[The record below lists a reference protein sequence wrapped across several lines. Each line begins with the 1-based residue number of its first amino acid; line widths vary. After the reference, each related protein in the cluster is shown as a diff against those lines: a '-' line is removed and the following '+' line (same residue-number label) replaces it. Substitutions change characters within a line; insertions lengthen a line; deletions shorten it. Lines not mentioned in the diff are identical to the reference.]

1 MARTESGNQEIQES
15 GLSTPDNTFTITRC
29 MLDIRLLRE
38 DPAAI
43 KTRLATRSG
52 QFADLVDQI
61 LAIDARRR
69 ETETRVQHLR
79 AEKNRLS
86 KEIGGIKK
94 NGGDSSEI
102 ETRVKT
108 FSTEME
114 ELGHTAAE
122 LDAEQRDLLLR
133 VPNLPAPGLP
143 VGHDAEANVT
153 IKHWGTPAPMSSE
166 DHLTIGERLGLFD
179 LERATKISGSGYLL
193 LTGAGARLE
202 RSLINF
208 LLDLQTRTHG
218 YTEIVPP
225 VLVRRECME
234 GTGQLP
240 KFEDDM
246 YGFDDGASFLT
257 PTAEVSLTNIYR
269 DEILL
274 ESQLPIKLTACTPCF
289 RREAGSAGRE
299 TRGMIRVHQ
308 FDKVELVK
316 ITTPEQAAAE
326 LESLT
331 ANAEKVLQLLQL
343 PYRIL
348 ELCTGDIGFSAA
360 RTYDL
365 EVWAPGQGAYL
376 EVSSCSHF
384 GDYQA
389 RRMNLRYKNTEGKN
403 QYCHTLNGSGTALPR
418 LFVALLETHTR
429 SGGPLILP
437 EPLHPYFGTTQIG

>member
-1 MARTESGNQEIQES
+1 
-15 GLSTPDNTFTITRC
+15 

-38 DPAAI
+38 DATAV

-52 QFADLVDQI
+52 QYADLVDQI
-61 LAIDARRR
+61 LACDARRR
-69 ETETRVQHLR
+69 ESETRVQHLR

-94 NGGDSSEI
+94 SGGDSSEL
-102 ETRVKT
+102 EAQVKG
-108 FSTEME
+108 FSEEME
-114 ELGHTAAE
+114 ELGRTASE

-143 VGHDAEANVT
+143 EGHNADANVA
-153 IKHWGTPAPMSSE
+153 IKHWGEPAPMNPE
-166 DHLTIGERLGLFD
+166 DHVAIGERLGLFD
-179 LERATKISGSGYLL
+179 LERAAKISGSGYVLY
-193 LTGAGARLE
+193 TGAGARLE
-202 RSLINF
+202 RALINF
-208 LLDLQTRTHG
+208 LLDLQTRAHG
-218 YTEIVPP
+218 YTEIAPP

-246 YGFDDGASFLT
+246 YGFDEGAAFLT
-257 PTAEVSLTNIYR
+257 PTAEVSLTNIRR
-269 DEILL
+269 DEILQ
-274 ESQLPIKLTACTPCF
+274 ESELPLKYTACTPCF

-299 TRGMIRVHQ
+299 TRGMIRMHQ

-316 ITTPEQAAAE
+316 ICTPEQAAAE

-331 ANAEKVLQLLQL
+331 ADAEKVLQLLQL
-343 PYRIL
+343 PYRVL
-348 ELCTGDIGFSAA
+348 ELCTGDIGFSSS

-365 EVWAPGQGAYL
+365 EVWAPGQGGYL

-389 RRMNLRYKNTEGKN
+389 RRMNLRYKNTDGKN
-403 QYCHTLNGSGTALPR
+403 AFCHTLNGSGTALPR
-418 LFVALLETHTR
+418 LYVALLETHTKP
-429 SGGPLILP
+429 GCPLILP
-437 EPLHPYFGTTQIG
+437 EPLQPYFGAAQIG

>member
-1 MARTESGNQEIQES
+1 
-15 GLSTPDNTFTITRC
+15 

-38 DPAAI
+38 DAAAV
-43 KTRLATRSG
+43 KARLATRTGNYS
-52 QFADLVDQI
+52 DLIDQI
-61 LAIDARRR
+61 LACDARRR
-69 ETETRVQHLR
+69 ESETRVQHLR

-86 KEIGGIKK
+86 KEIGGLKK
-94 NGGDSSEI
+94 SGGDSSEL
-102 ETRVKT
+102 EAQVKG
-108 FSTEME
+108 FSSEME

-143 VGHDAEANVT
+143 EGQDADANVA
-153 IKHWGTPAPMSSE
+153 IRHWGEPAPMKAE
-166 DHLTIGERLGLFD
+166 DHVAIGERLGLFE
-179 LERATKISGSGYLL
+179 LERAAKISGSGYVLF
-193 LTGAGARLE
+193 TGAGARLE
-202 RSLINF
+202 RALVNF
-208 LLDLQTRTHG
+208 LLDLQTRAHG
-218 YTEIVPP
+218 YTEIAPP

-246 YGFDDGASFLT
+246 YGFDEGASFLT
-257 PTAEVSLTNIYR
+257 PTAEVSLTNIRR
-269 DEILL
+269 DEIVS
-274 ESQLPIKLTACTPCF
+274 ESELPLKYTACTPCF

-299 TRGMIRVHQ
+299 TRGMIRMHQ

-316 ITTPEQAAAE
+316 ITTPQQAEAE

-331 ANAEKVLQLLQL
+331 ADAEKVLQLLQL
-343 PYRIL
+343 PYRVL
-348 ELCTGDIGFSAA
+348 ELCTGDIGFSSS

-365 EVWAPGQGAYL
+365 EVWAPGQGGYL

-389 RRMNLRYKNTEGKN
+389 RRMNLRYRNAEGKN
-403 QYCHTLNGSGTALPR
+403 QFCHTLNGSGTALPR
-418 LFVALLETHTR
+418 LYVALLETHTK

-437 EPLHPYFGTTQIG
+437 EPLQPYFGAAQIG

>member
-1 MARTESGNQEIQES
+1 
-15 GLSTPDNTFTITRC
+15 

-38 DPAAI
+38 DATAV

-52 QFADLVDQI
+52 QYADLVDQI
-61 LAIDARRR
+61 LACDARRR
-69 ETETRVQHLR
+69 ESETRVQHLR

-94 NGGDSSEI
+94 SGGDSSEL
-102 ETRVKT
+102 EAQVKG
-108 FSTEME
+108 FSEEME
-114 ELGHTAAE
+114 ELGRTASE

-143 VGHDAEANVT
+143 EGHNADANVA
-153 IKHWGTPAPMSSE
+153 IKHWGEPSPMNPE
-166 DHLTIGERLGLFD
+166 DHVAIGERLGLFD
-179 LERATKISGSGYLL
+179 LERAAKISGSGYVLY
-193 LTGAGARLE
+193 TGAGARLE
-202 RSLINF
+202 RALINF
-208 LLDLQTRTHG
+208 LLDLQTRAHG
-218 YTEIVPP
+218 YTEIAPP

-246 YGFDDGASFLT
+246 YGFDEGAAFLT
-257 PTAEVSLTNIYR
+257 PTAEVSLTNIRR
-269 DEILL
+269 DEILQ
-274 ESQLPIKLTACTPCF
+274 ESELPLKYTACTPCF

-299 TRGMIRVHQ
+299 TRGMIRMHQ

-316 ITTPEQAAAE
+316 ICTPEQAAAE

-331 ANAEKVLQLLQL
+331 ADAEKVLQLLQL
-343 PYRIL
+343 PYRVL
-348 ELCTGDIGFSAA
+348 ELCTGDIGFSSS

-365 EVWAPGQGAYL
+365 EVWAPGQGGYL

-389 RRMNLRYKNTEGKN
+389 RRMNLRYKNVDGKN
-403 QYCHTLNGSGTALPR
+403 AFCHTLNGSGTALPR
-418 LFVALLETHTR
+418 LYVALLETHTKP
-429 SGGPLILP
+429 GGPLILP
-437 EPLHPYFGTTQIG
+437 EPLQPYFGAAQIG

>member
-1 MARTESGNQEIQES
+1 
-15 GLSTPDNTFTITRC
+15 

-38 DPAAI
+38 NASAV
-43 KTRLATRSG
+43 KTRLAARSS
-52 QFADLVDQI
+52 QFSDLVDQI

-69 ETETRVQHLR
+69 ESETRVQHLR
-79 AEKNRLS
+79 AERNRLS
-86 KEIGGIKK
+86 KEIGGIKRT
-94 NGGDSSEI
+94 GGDSSAI
-102 ETRVKT
+102 ESQVKT
-108 FSTEME
+108 FAVEME
-114 ELGHTAAE
+114 ELGRTAAE

-143 VGHDAEANVT
+143 VGSDATANAV
-153 IKHWGTPAPMSSE
+153 IKHWGEPSPTMTE
-166 DHLTIGERLGLFD
+166 DHISIGERLGLFD
-179 LERATKISGSGYLL
+179 LERAAKISGSGYIIF
-193 LTGAGARLE
+193 TGAGARLE
-202 RSLINF
+202 RALINF
-208 LLDLQTRTHG
+208 LLDLQTRSHG
-218 YTEIVPP
+218 YTEIAPP

-246 YGFDDGASFLT
+246 YGFDEGASFLT

-269 DEILL
+269 DEILS
-274 ESQLPIKLTACTPCF
+274 ESQLPLKLTACTPCF

-299 TRGMIRVHQ
+299 TRGLIRVHQ

-316 ITTPEQAAAE
+316 ITMPEQAESE

-331 ANAEKVLQLLQL
+331 ADAEKVLQLLQL
-343 PYRIL
+343 PYRVL

-365 EVWAPGQGAYL
+365 EVWSPGQGAYL

-389 RRMNLRYKNTEGKN
+389 RRMNLRYRNAEGKN
-403 QYCHTLNGSGTALPR
+403 QFCHTLNGSGTALPR
-418 LFVALLETHTR
+418 LYVALLETHPQPT
-429 SGGPLILP
+429 GPLILP
-437 EPLHPYFGTTQIG
+437 EPLQPYFGAAQVG